1 MRQFTPHQPQDA
13 YGEEFGNTLCS
24 VSLARSVN
32 TVTSST
38 YIAFNPDSRW
48 IRVFAVSKDVFL
60 KWAYSDTDYCNAQNF
75 DEMIVAGEAYL
86 DLKIPVQETG
96 SSVGA
101 LFTGVQLVGR
111 ESGASAVV
119 IEK

>member
-13 YGEEFGNTLCS
+13 YGEEFGLTLCA
-24 VSLARSVN
+24 VALARDIAV
-32 TVTSST
+32 VTSSHHV
-38 YIAFNPDSRW
+38 AFDPDSRW
-48 IRVFAVSKDVFL
+48 IRVFAVAKDVYL
-60 KWAYSDTDYCNAQNF
+60 KWAYSDVDYCNATNF
-75 DEMIVAGEAYL
+75 DEMIIEDSYL

-96 SSVGA
+96 DDIGT
-101 LFTGVQLVGR
+101 LFTGIQLVGR